1 MTLNLLESL
10 LPVVREAS
18 RLIEAV
24 RNDGAVAR
32 HKGDR
37 SPVTEADERA
47 ERLIIDALADIDPAG
62 VIVGEESCEKDGKPA
77 IERRFWLIDPLDG
90 TKSFLDGGADYSVN
104 IALVED
110 GRPVLGLVGAPRD
123 GIVWF
128 GALGHGAWRMEADGT
143 RSEIRCRNLPA
154 RPVVVTSR
162 SHSDAKTVAYV
173 ARIPGADVKPSGSS
187 LKFCMIAEGHADI
200 YPRFGPTSEW
210 DTAAAHAVLLAA
222 GGAMYDA
229 DGNAFGYG
237 KPDYLN
243 GAFLAI
249 GDPSAYAGLPGLDGS
264 AARSAASASA
274 LRS

>member
-1 MTLNLLESL
+1 MTLHLLESL
-10 LPVVREAS
+10 IPVVQDAS

-24 RNDGAVAR
+24 RNNGAVAR

-47 ERLIIDALADIDPAG
+47 ERLIIDALADIDPGG

-77 IERRFWLIDPLDG
+77 IARRFWLIDPLDG

-104 IALVED
+104 IALIED
-110 GRPVLGLVGAPRD
+110 RRPVLGIVGAPRE
-123 GIVWF
+123 GILWF
-128 GALGHGAWRMEADGT
+128 GALGLGAWRMEADGA
-143 RSEIRCRNLPA
+143 RSEIRSRSLPA
-154 RPVVVTSR
+154 HPVVVTSR
-162 SHSDAKTVAYV
+162 SHSDAETVAYV

-187 LKFCMIAEGHADI
+187 LKFCMIAEGHADV

-222 GGAMYDA
+222 GGAMFDA
-229 DGNAFGYG
+229 GGNAFAYG

-243 GAFLAI
+243 GPFLAI
-249 GDPSAYAGLPGLDGS
+249 GDPAAYAGLPGLDGS